1 MRRFR
6 KEFGLKKA
14 RILRERLIPVSQGL
28 KIGINRQPLPNLFY
42 FFFCLCLYFFW
53 FLHLQP
59 ILKELSGNTNHVS
72 NADDFERQSLWK
84 YGLHWASAPWLRCL
98 CWKAVS
104 ENDYRTNQTSKVQ
117 LRRYWNSRY
126 RRVAVTGII
135 IQLSPSF
142 EVKMTEMAYQWGR
155 YLCYIAVVHF
165 GVWLLLFFQER
176 SRCKW
181 NYCQHFPSV
190 FLLSRHLP
198 FWNSGL
204 YTPLESAIFHAIPRA
219 RHTSLDFRDSNTPTH
234 IEHSISYDFVL
245 IFSID
250 LCIIT
255 IYKAYPE
262 QRRDSYDRYC
272 NGI

>member
-1 MRRFR
+1 MPSIKCKKHTGGSQKRIAGSER
-6 KEFGLKKA
+6 KISGSEQSSD
-14 RILRERLIPVSQGL
+14 PD
-28 KIGINRQPLPNLFY
+28 PLTRN
-42 FFFCLCLYFFW
+42 
-53 FLHLQP
+53 
-59 ILKELSGNTNHVS
+59 
-72 NADDFERQSLWK
+72 
-84 YGLHWASAPWLRCL
+84 
-98 CWKAVS
+98 
-104 ENDYRTNQTSKVQ
+104 NQ
-117 LRRYWNSRY
+117 
-126 RRVAVTGII
+126 
-135 IQLSPSF
+135 
-142 EVKMTEMAYQWGR
+142 MAYQWGR

-219 RHTSLDFRDSNTPTH
+219 RHTSLDFRDLNTPTH

-245 IFSID
+245 IFSND